1 MNSKI
6 SFGRGS
12 RSLNPVDLYST
23 RPSPEGEGWVR
34 GNKTK
39 EKSQFKS
46 PHTRFLPEGEGAPVF
61 KSAALPWCLVFFAVV
76 CLAGIVEGTVAQ
88 AGSLELRGGGATF
101 PAPLYQRWI
110 RIFAE
115 QHPNVQISYAAVG
128 SGEGIRGFL
137 AEELD
142 FAGSDAALSDEQM
155 AQVKRGAQ
163 LVPATAGVIVLAYHV
178 KGLSGPLKLPR
189 DVYEDIFAGKI
200 TQWNDVRIK
209 AANPELDLP
218 NQNITIVARQDS
230 SGTTYAFTNHLSTVS
245 REWRDRGPGVGKVVD
260 WPGSAMAARGNE
272 GVASRIK
279 VSEGS
284 IGYIEY
290 GFAKRLGLPMAWLEN
305 KAGRFVE
312 PNDQSGAKA
321 LARNSKLMPDNL
333 RLLIPDP
340 VGEDAYPIVTLSW
353 LLLYQHYPDPAK
365 ASALKQFV
373 TFGLTEGQR
382 YSREL
387 GYVPLPDE
395 IVSRSWKALENI
407 Q

>member
-1 MNSKI
+1 MDSK
-6 SFGRGS
+6 
-12 RSLNPVDLYST
+12 RSY
-23 RPSPEGEGWVR
+23 
-34 GNKTK
+34 GNG
-39 EKSQFKS
+39 
-46 PHTRFLPEGEGAPVF
+46 LWG
-61 KSAALPWCLVFFAVV
+61 LIFFAVI
-76 CLAGIVEGTVAQ
+76 CFAGIGADTTAQ
-88 AGSLELRGGGATF
+88 AAGLELRGGGATF

-110 RIFAE
+110 STFTE
-115 QHPNVQISYAAVG
+115 QRPNFQISYAKVG

-155 AQVKRGAQ
+155 AQVKRGVQ
-163 LVPATAGVIVLAYHV
+163 LVPATAGIIVIAYHI
-178 KGLSGPLKLPR
+178 KGLNGPLNLPR
-189 DVYEDIFAGKI
+189 DVYKDMFAGKI
-200 TQWNDVRIK
+200 TRWNDSRIQK
-209 AANPELDLP
+209 ANPDLNLP
-218 NQNITIVARQDS
+218 SQDITIIARQDS
-230 SGTTYAFTNHLSTVS
+230 SGTTYAFTNHLSAVS
-245 REWRDRGPGVGKVVD
+245 QEWRDRGPGTGKVVD
-260 WPGSAMAARGNE
+260 WPGNAMVARGNE

-290 GFAKRLGLPMAWLEN
+290 GFAKRLGLAMARLEN

-312 PNDQSGAKA
+312 PNDQSGAEA
-321 LARNSKLMPDNL
+321 LARNLRQMPENL

-340 VGEDAYPIVTLSW
+340 EGEQAYPILTLSW
-353 LLLYQHYPDPAK
+353 LLLYRHYPDPAK
-365 ASALKQFV
+365 ASALRQFV

-395 IVSRSWKALENI
+395 IVSQSRKALKNI